1 MDKKTSLRVKL
12 KIRAM
17 KKRKKIIILS
27 IITFLLLGTC
37 LLLMKTCFAH
47 KHTYQTVVT
56 KEATCTEPGVANEIC
71 SCGDVKPEAIDIPA
85 LGHSYY
91 DGSCIRCAKIQTT
104 FYIEKLEFVI
114 NGQALDKYS
123 APFYCDDFKVSLKIN
138 DGINLSDYIY
148 PRITWGFLGDDH
160 GCTVSRDGTVC
171 INDFIGNLTL
181 SVTVESENSVT
192 CSLPIKL
199 TMGEVGD
206 IESLVITTNEGYT
219 QNYVDGDIFDAN
231 SITVWGEYNGGV
243 VRICD
248 CTTDKTPLTEGMA
261 EFVIKY
267 GELVADI
274 PIMVKHKTL
283 QSIEIVEAPL
293 KTEYLEDQTFERDG
307 MVVKAVFDNSEEII
321 TDFAVDEHTKLEIGT
336 DSALISYTYNGV
348 TATVRQ
354 SITVIPKKLLSIS
367 VDASA
372 ARDVYTQGDIF
383 NPYGLVVVA
392 EFEHFGTV
400 EVFDYRY
407 TTDLLT
413 TDDTFV
419 EIYYTAG
426 EVTKTATVSVEVV
439 KPYTEISVVK
449 VLTPVDISIIWSY
462 SYMTD
467 GGELMI
473 DNTAYEVNGL
483 RYDQINGYY
492 EIPLGAIVTAT
503 LKNPAVINVSLN
515 GVDQAVN
522 YTEKTVTW
530 TMGKADLVVIKS
542 IEMSGIHSVIRFA
555 GQENEQS
562 FLYEGS
568 WNGILTAD
576 NIERLASV
584 FADTEDYYHI
594 YVLNGASYK
603 LEELAETVFEPNS
616 NITVIKNI
624 ISDNA
629 KEIVLHLGDEISHNI
644 RLLETAK
651 VDELPVFT
659 KAGFRFEGWALSPDG
674 ERITDIELESALSEQ
689 RDEYHLYIRWIKED
703 IDYSDMYFDPEEDDP
718 TYESGPSDSGM
729 IKLVGRWGVYVTVE
743 GEEWEF
749 YFTFYADGTFEH
761 EVVSNGSANCYYH
774 GYYRIANNCIVIIS
788 VDTELAI
795 PIPSAS
801 DFSFEI
807 EGDKLES
814 VVVIADS
821 TSLAFVTMLMSKLPD
836 TV

>member
-1 MDKKTSLRVKL
+1 MEKKLSFRVKR
-12 KIRAM
+12 KIKAM
-17 KKRKKIIILS
+17 KNRQKILIMSIMLVLILGAS
-27 IITFLLLGTC
+27 VILLKTC
-37 LLLMKTCFAH
+37 LAH
-47 KHTYQTVVT
+47 KHSYQTVVT
-56 KEATCTEPGVANEIC
+56 QEATCTEHGTAQEIC
-71 SCGDVKPEAIDIPA
+71 SCGEVKPDVIDIPA

-104 FYIEKLEFVI
+104 FNVEKLEFVI
-114 NGQALDKYS
+114 NGEAVDRYS
-123 APFYCDDFKVSLKIN
+123 APFYCNDFKVSLRIN

-148 PRITWGFLGDDH
+148 PRITWSFLGDDH
-160 GCTVSRDGTVC
+160 GCTVSRDGTVS
-171 INDFIGNLTL
+171 INDFIGSLTL

-192 CSLPIKL
+192 RSLPIKL
-199 TMGEVGD
+199 TMGEAGD

-219 QNYVDGDIFDAN
+219 QNYVEGDIFDAD

-248 CTTDKTPLTEGMA
+248 CTTDKTSLTEGMA

-267 GELVADI
+267 GELMADI
-274 PIMVKHKTL
+274 PIMVNHRTL
-283 QSIEIVEAPL
+283 QSIEIVNAPV
-293 KTEYLEDQTFERDG
+293 KTEYLEDQAFEREG
-307 MVVKAVFDNSEEII
+307 MVVKAVFDNSTEII
-321 TDFAVDEHTKLEIGT
+321 TDFDVDEHTKLDIGT
-336 DSALISYTYNGV
+336 DSVLVSYTYNGV

-354 SITVIPKKLLSIS
+354 SITVIPKKLVAIS
-367 VDASA
+367 VDASNV
-372 ARDVYTQGDIF
+372 RDVYTQGDIF

-392 EFEHFGTV
+392 EFESFGTV

-407 TTDLLT
+407 ITDQLT

-419 EIYYTAG
+419 EISYTAG
-426 EVTKTATVSVEVV
+426 DVTKTALVEIEVV
-439 KPYTEISVVK
+439 KPYAEISVVK

-467 GGELMI
+467 DGERII
-473 DNTAYEVNGL
+473 DNTAYEVNNL
-483 RYDQINGYY
+483 EYDQINGYY

-515 GVDQAVN
+515 GVDQTVN

-542 IEMSGIHSVIRFA
+542 IEMSGVHSVIRFA

-568 WNGILTAD
+568 WNGTLSAD

-594 YVLNGASYK
+594 YVLNGASYR
-603 LEELAETVFEPNS
+603 LEELRGTVFEPDS
-616 NITVIKNI
+616 NITVLKNA

-629 KEIVLHLGDEISHNI
+629 KEIVLHLGNEISHNI

-651 VDELPVFT
+651 VDELPIFT

-674 ERITDIELESALSEQ
+674 ERITDADLESALSEEME
-689 RDEYHLYIRWIKED
+689 EYHLYIRWIKED
-703 IDYSDMYFDPEEDDP
+703 IDYSDMYFDPEDDEP

-729 IKLVGRWGVYVTVE
+729 IKLVGRWGAYVTVE
-743 GEEWEF
+743 SEEWEF
-749 YFTFYADGTFEH
+749 YFNFYADGTFEH
-761 EVVSNGSANCYYH
+761 EVISNGYANCYYH
-774 GYYRIANNCIVIIS
+774 GYYRIVNNCIVIIS

-795 PIPSAS
+795 PIPNAA

-821 TSLAFVTMLMSKLPD
+821 TSLAFVTMLMNKLPD